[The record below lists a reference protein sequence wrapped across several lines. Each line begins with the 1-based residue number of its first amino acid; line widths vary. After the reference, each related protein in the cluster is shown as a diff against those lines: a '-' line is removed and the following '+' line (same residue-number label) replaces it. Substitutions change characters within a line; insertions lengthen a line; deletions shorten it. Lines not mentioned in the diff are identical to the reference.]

1 MNRFRLLAFALA
13 ALFPAMQAG
22 AQYAIADF
30 NPDTDIQPVSPLSQ
44 TVATGTVLEHP
55 FAVRVVNRAGH
66 PLAGVGVFFY
76 VDFLIN
82 PPEEPDPNPPEGTYG
97 SFAALPAGTL
107 LVRTGADG
115 VAVSPAFT
123 AGVLPGAYE
132 VGAAVGL
139 VDDPP
144 SDELIGEGTVAVRFK
159 LRQTTDGAE
168 PPDPY
173 VITSPASSAVD
184 VPIAPGAYA
193 DVPITIRNTSATASP
208 PLTLLLNA
216 AYAEAYTYEQRS
228 APACGAI
235 EHDPARA
242 SWILSSIIAPI
253 PAGEERSCIVRVSRL
268 DSSQAS
274 ASATWTLLPAQAGG
288 YEHTLDFRF
297 GTFSDVDV
305 DAALVSR
312 TVDAEGVHTRVRLSA
327 HNGSAEA
334 LTVHGTFIGCP
345 AGRVQ
350 RVVAG
355 TCSVPQESWLWC
367 SIDWP
372 LIAAGSTN
380 TCDLESTT
388 ELSDPFEPSTLQLT
402 LFSEAHDLRFAPPG
416 DIALPLTFGT
426 IDLDSAGLVGSWANA
441 ATPSQGVVLDVVPD
455 HYGAGHALLFGG
467 WFTYGNAAGDGPRW
481 YTLQGNV
488 GGLSSDV
495 GIYRSEGGALAS
507 SVPATTELVGT
518 ATITFADCSHGQLHY
533 AFDDGRRGNIPISRL
548 LPNVLCS
555 NGGSEPPPTPRP
567 SYSLAGTW
575 ADLSTSAQGFV
586 LDVDPAQGLLFGGWY
601 THAVSASGGQRW
613 YTLQGT
619 LDPTATSGTDFGLFE
634 STSGAFDA
642 SAPSASTP
650 VGSADIALTSCTT
663 ATLTYR
669 FTSGENTGVT
679 GTLSLTRFGN
689 PPPSC
694 DGIH

>member
-1 MNRFRLLAFALA
+1 MNRFRFVAFALA
-13 ALFPAMQAG
+13 ALVPVLQAG
-22 AQYAIADF
+22 AQGAIQDSSPSA
-30 NPDTDIQPVSPLSQ
+30 DIQPVAPLSQ
-44 TVATGTVLEHP
+44 TVATGAVLEHP
-55 FAVRVVNRAGH
+55 FAVRIVDRSGH
-66 PLAGVGVFFY
+66 PIAGAGVAFF
-76 VDFLIN
+76 VN
-82 PPEEPDPNPPEGTYG
+82 TVGPGPGQVDPNPPAGTYG
-97 SFAALPAGTL
+97 SFAALPAGTNVVL
-107 LVRTGADG
+107 TGADG
-115 VAVSPAFT
+115 VAAGPVFT

-132 VGAAVGL
+132 VAVGVWGVL
-139 VDDPP
+139 DPP
-144 SDELIGEGTVAVRFK
+144 SDEFLGGGSVAVLFK
-159 LRQTTDGAE
+159 LRQTLDGAE

-173 VITSPASSAVD
+173 VITSPASTAVD
-184 VPIAPGAYA
+184 VPIAPNAYA
-193 DVPITIRNTSATASP
+193 DVPITIRNTSAQASP
-208 PLTLLLNA
+208 PLTLLLENS
-216 AYAEAYTYEQRS
+216 YAYEQRS

-235 EHDPARA
+235 EQDPALGTWRVR
-242 SWILSSIIAPI
+242 SIIAPI
-253 PAGEERSCIVRVSRL
+253 PAGEERTCIVRVSRMGS
-268 DSSQAS
+268 DYPVAN
-274 ASATWTLLPAQAGG
+274 ATWTLMPAQAGG
-288 YEHTLDFRF
+288 YEHKLAFRF

-305 DAALVSR
+305 DAALIQR
-312 TVDAEGVHTRVRLSA
+312 TVDADGVHTLMRLSA
-327 HNGSAEA
+327 HNGSPEA
-334 LTVHGTFIGCP
+334 LSVHGNFIGCP

-350 RVVAG
+350 RVIAG
-355 TCSVPQESWLWC
+355 SCTVPQDAWRWC
-367 SIDWP
+367 EIDWP
-372 LIAAGSTN
+372 LIPAGTTK
-380 TCDLESTT
+380 TCDFESTT
-388 ELSDPFEPSTLQLT
+388 ELSDPFEPTTLRIEP
-402 LFSEAHDLRFAPPG
+402 LFEGDLRFGPPG

-426 IDLDSAGLVGSWANA
+426 VDLDSAGLVGSWANA

-455 HYGAGHALLFGG
+455 HYGAGRALLFGG
-467 WFTYGNAAGDGPRW
+467 WFTYGIAPGDGPSW

-533 AFDDGRRGNIPISRL
+533 AFDDGLRGNIPISRL

-555 NGGSEPPPTPRP
+555 NGTSTPPPTPAP
-567 SYSLAGTW
+567 SYSLSGTW

-619 LDPTATSGTDFGLFE
+619 LDPSATSGTNFGLFE

-642 SAPSASTP
+642 PAPSATTS
-650 VGSADIALTSCTT
+650 VGSVDIALTSCTT

-669 FTSGENTGVT
+669 FTSGENTGVV

-694 DGIH
+694 TGVH